1 MKKEERTENKLLK
14 ILRTVAPGT
23 ALREGMENILR
34 AKSGGLI
41 VIGDTPEIMEVV
53 EGGFVI
59 NADLTPAGL
68 YELAKM
74 DGAILLSKDAKKILA
89 ANTQLIPNRNIPSS
103 ETGIRHRTA
112 ERVAKQ
118 LNALVIAISQRR
130 GVITIYEG
138 ALKYVLKEPAV
149 VLTKANQAIQT
160 LEKYRSVMDKV
171 TIELSALEFENVA
184 NLFEVAKAIQRV
196 EMVLRVV
203 KEIERY
209 TSELGVEGRLVTMQM
224 EELVANVEDE
234 GLLVIQDYATN
245 VGEKSPADILDIIG
259 SWPAE
264 DILDLTLI
272 ARALGY
278 PGSAGILEQN
288 VSPRGYRILQKI
300 PRLPL
305 PVIDNL
311 VKTFG
316 TLRNIL
322 IATIEELDDV
332 EGIGEVRARS
342 IKEGLNRYREQLL
355 QGDRYGYY
363 SF

>member
-1 MKKEERTENKLLK
+1 MKEEKTEDKLLRV
-14 ILRTVAPGT
+14 LRSVAPGSP
-23 ALREGMENILR
+23 LREGLENVLR
-34 AKSGGLI
+34 AKNGGLI
-41 VIGDTPEIMEVV
+41 VLGETPEVMEIT

-59 NADLTPAGL
+59 NADYSPSNL

-74 DGAILLSKDAKKILA
+74 DGAIILSKDAKKILA
-89 ANTQLIPNRNIPSS
+89 ANTQLVPSQNIPSC

-118 LNALVIAISQRR
+118 TGALVIAISQRR
-130 GVITIYEG
+130 GIITVYKG
-138 ALKYVLKEPAV
+138 NLRYVLKDLGV
-149 VLTKANQAIQT
+149 ILTKANQAIQT
-160 LEKYRSVMDKV
+160 LEKYRTVLDRFLVNLSVMEFQETV
-171 TIELSALEFENVA
+171 T
-184 NLFEVAKAIQRV
+184 LFDVAKAIQRV

-209 TSELGVEGRLVTMQM
+209 TIELGVEGRLITMQM
-224 EELVANVEDE
+224 EELVSNVEEE
-234 GLLVIQDYATN
+234 GLLIIQDYAT
-245 VGEKSPADILDIIG
+245 VLADKTPAAILGIIG

-264 DILDLTLI
+264 DFLDLSLL

-278 PGSAGILEQN
+278 PGSASILDQH
-288 VSPRGYRILQKI
+288 VVPRGYRILQKL

-316 TLRNIL
+316 ALNKIL
-322 IATIEELDDV
+322 SATIEELDEV

-342 IKEGLNRYREQLL
+342 IKEGLSRYRDLLL
-355 QGDRYGYY
+355 QDRHG
-363 SF
+363 